1 MFPGTSVAE
10 IVALGVDA
18 NAIVVGKPL
27 LADDADTGY
36 VDAATFAGWLKQAHA
51 EMKFTAGAMC
61 WSWALDGGAP
71 WAAAVAAALA

>member
-1 MFPGTSVAE
+1 
-10 IVALGVDA
+10 
-18 NAIVVGKPL
+18 
-27 LADDADTGY
+27 